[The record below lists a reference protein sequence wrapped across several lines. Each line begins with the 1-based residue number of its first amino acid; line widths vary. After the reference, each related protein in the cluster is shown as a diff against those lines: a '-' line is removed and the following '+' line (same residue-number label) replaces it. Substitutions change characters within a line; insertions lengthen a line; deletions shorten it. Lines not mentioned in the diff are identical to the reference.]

1 MRFFKTLI
9 AAVALAATAGAAQAA
24 TATNNV
30 FGSFDSSFGTR
41 TLTITDAVTVSDVN
55 ITIDFAKCDDPAMT
69 PTQQRCAT
77 TGEEFASEIYM
88 FLTSPN
94 GTRVD
99 LVYTYSNQ
107 DANSSKADGTYPNAN
122 NSGGRW
128 VVTFDDQ
135 AANAAGPVLA
145 DGSFRPEEL
154 LGAFNGESALGNWI
168 LTVGDSVGSDPLSF
182 FSATLTIN
190 GDGTVPEPAT
200 LALLGLALAGAGA
213 ARRRQR

>member
-1 MRFFKTLI
+1 MRFIKTLI
-9 AAVALAATAGAAQAA
+9 AAVALAATAGLAQAA

-41 TLTITDAVTVSDVN
+41 TLAITDAVMVSDVN
-55 ITIDFAKCDDPAMT
+55 ITIDFAKCDGPAMT
-69 PTQQRCAT
+69 PTEQRCAAQ
-77 TGEEFASEIYM
+77 GEEFASEIYM

-99 LVYTYSNQ
+99 LVYTYAPFEGST
-107 DANSSKADGTYPNAN
+107 KAEGTYVNGSN
-122 NSGGRW
+122 VGGRW

-145 DGSFRPEEL
+145 DGSVRPEEL
-154 LGAFNGESALGNWI
+154 LGAFNGENALGNWI

-190 GDGTVPEPAT
+190 GDANVPEPAT
-200 LALLGLALAGAGA
+200 LALLGLALAGAGV